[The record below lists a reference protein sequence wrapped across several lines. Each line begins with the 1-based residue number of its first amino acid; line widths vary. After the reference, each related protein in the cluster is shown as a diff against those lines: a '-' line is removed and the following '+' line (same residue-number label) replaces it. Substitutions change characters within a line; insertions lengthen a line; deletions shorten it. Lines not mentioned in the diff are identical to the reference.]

1 MGKCCFEIYLWRR
14 FCDLF
19 NEYPFRRAPAFV
31 IPKGAVRS
39 KASEPGGIPTV
50 ERTVPFGMT
59 KAVGQKMRSQHS
71 AVESPGESVKKQF
84 EYMKKLALPVLLGI
98 SLLWGCSKS
107 MLYSPSLN
115 LSNKPLKEKELD
127 LQGGVEL
134 MPEAR
139 TEILGGNKTTLG
151 VSGQVGYGFSDK
163 FSLGV
168 KGWIDAQGREDAAR
182 FGVALQGVVTRMT
195 GPAKRLLLVPRIGLA
210 FWGDQITGYGL
221 GASAVFQKELSDQTA
236 WHFGAG
242 FAWGFRY
249 LNEDINAAGENK
261 IPMGLG
267 LLGHIG
273 FAWEFAPGLRLSV
286 EATPLYQINTFDKN
300 QQFIVSPQLGLGYT
314 FRREN

>member
-1 MGKCCFEIYLWRR
+1 
-14 FCDLF
+14 
-19 NEYPFRRAPAFV
+19 
-31 IPKGAVRS
+31 
-39 KASEPGGIPTV
+39 
-50 ERTVPFGMT
+50 
-59 KAVGQKMRSQHS
+59 MRSQHS

-84 EYMKKLALPVLLGI
+84 EYMKKLTLPVLLAML
-98 SLLWGCSKS
+98 LLWSCSKS
-107 MLYSPSLN
+107 MVYSPSLN
-115 LSNKPLKEKELD
+115 LPNKPLKEKELD

-139 TEILGGNKTTLG
+139 TENLGGNKTTFG
-151 VSGQVGYGFSDK
+151 VSGQIGYGFSDK

-182 FGVALQGVVTRMT
+182 FGVALQGQVVNTISST
-195 GPAKRLLLVPRIGLA
+195 NRLVLVPRIGLA

-221 GASAVFQKELSDQTA
+221 GASAVFQKEFSERTA

-242 FAWGFRY
+242 LAWGFRY

-261 IPMGLG
+261 VPMGFG
-267 LLGHIG
+267 LLGHLG
-273 FAWEFAPGLRLSV
+273 FAWEFAPGLRLSA
-286 EATPLYQINTFDKN
+286 EAVPLYQINTFDKN